1 MFGDTM
7 VFSAL
12 LAALFGLAGVLH
24 RFLRPV
30 DTVIERVQ
38 PVRVSQQTERPAK
51 ALVSAAA

>member
-24 RFLRPV
+24 RFLSPV
-30 DTVIERVQ
+30 DTVIGRVQ

-51 ALVSAAA
+51 ALVSAAV